1 MYMIKPFVKIFI
13 ILLLPFIFVNKSLSN
28 INNAF
33 PGRRVGGGTRGEC
46 SSRLLINL
54 VNKDNALYLNNL
66 DPIAILAGKSKTSE
80 SIRIS
85 LINDNRK
92 VLNSINIPSETSELI
107 IIKSLP
113 IGIDQILEAKPIC
126 KNDTDNYD
134 PFTIVSS
141 VFPPTKSYLLKN
153 KRNKDKEIKS
163 YLSTML
169 NKCNTQVGVNQIIN
183 MWELEK
189 GLAEKYNLPENI
201 PIKCFEFNN
210 YLTKKI

>member
-1 MYMIKPFVKIFI
+1 MIKPFVKILF

-54 VNKDNALYLNNL
+54 VNKDNALYLNKL
-66 DPIAILAGKSKTSE
+66 DPIAILAGKTKTSE
-80 SIRIS
+80 AIRIS

-92 VLNSINIPSETSELI
+92 VLSSINIPSETSELI

-126 KNDTDNYD
+126 KNDTDNSD

-141 VFPPTKSYLLKN
+141 VFPPTKSHLLKN

-169 NKCNTQVGVNQIIN
+169 NKCNTQVEVNQIIN
-183 MWELEK
+183 MWGLEK

-210 YLTKKI
+210 FLTKKI

>member
-1 MYMIKPFVKIFI
+1 MIKPFVKIFI

-92 VLNSINIPSETSELI
+92 V
-107 IIKSLP
+107 
-113 IGIDQILEAKPIC
+113 
-126 KNDTDNYD
+126 
-134 PFTIVSS
+134 
-141 VFPPTKSYLLKN
+141 
-153 KRNKDKEIKS
+153 
-163 YLSTML
+163 
-169 NKCNTQVGVNQIIN
+169 
-183 MWELEK
+183 
-189 GLAEKYNLPENI
+189 
-201 PIKCFEFNN
+201 
-210 YLTKKI
+210 

>member
-1 MYMIKPFVKIFI
+1 MIKPLVKIFI

-54 VNKDNALYLNNL
+54 VNKDNALYINKL
-66 DPIAILAGKSKTSE
+66 DPIAILAGKTKTSE
-80 SIRIS
+80 AIRIS

-92 VLNSINIPSETSELI
+92 VLSSINIPSETSELI

-126 KNDTDNYD
+126 KNDTDNSD

-141 VFPPTKSYLLKN
+141 VFPPTKSHLLKN

-169 NKCNTQVGVNQIIN
+169 NKCNTQVEVNQIIN
-183 MWELEK
+183 MWGLEK

-210 YLTKKI
+210 FLTKKI